1 MSDLVIDVRNLG
13 KMYRIGALQ
22 ERSDTLR
29 DAITDGTRNMFR
41 RNLNPGGTEEFWAVR
56 DVNFQVE
63 RGEVLGIIGRNGAGK
78 STLLKLLSR
87 ITTPTEGE
95 IRVRGRVGTLLE
107 VGTGFHPEL
116 SGRENI
122 YMNGAILGMTRQE
135 INSKFDEIVTFSE
148 IEKFID
154 TPVKRYSSGMYI
166 RLAFS
171 VAAHLESDI
180 LLVDE
185 VLAVGDVAFQRKC
198 LGKMDDIAEG
208 GRTVVF
214 VSHNMATIQSMCKRG
229 IVMDAGQIAYNGDID
244 SAVETYLTMVEEH
257 IDTTELYYRTD
268 RFGGELFRYSAV
280 QFFDTNTGL
289 PVNSL
294 LSGQD
299 VTIKLQYDCRVPEG
313 LQDVSV
319 TMAFF
324 KQGEIFL
331 FACRS
336 DVVEQHYNISF
347 GPGEVTCRIPRWP
360 VNQGR
365 VMFNIN
371 AISRNG
377 HVDRVRNAGYI
388 DTEMGDFYGSGKLPA
403 VTRQGVLIDFA
414 FLPQLTGKTVD
425 LD

>member
-1 MSDLVIDVRNLG
+1 MNDLVIDVQNLG
-13 KMYRIGALQ
+13 KMYHIGALQ
-22 ERSDTLR
+22 ERNDTLR
-29 DAITDGTRNMFR
+29 DAIVEGARSTFR
-41 RNLNPGGTEEFWAVR
+41 RNLNPGGTEDFWAVK
-56 DVNFQVE
+56 DVSFQVN
-63 RGEVLGIIGRNGAGK
+63 RGEVLGVIGRNGAGK

-95 IRVRGRVGTLLE
+95 IRVKGRVGTLLE

-135 INSKFDEIVTFSE
+135 INKKFDEIVAFSE

-198 LGKMDDIAEG
+198 LGKMGDIAEG
-208 GRTVVF
+208 GRTIVF
-214 VSHNMATIQSMCKRG
+214 VSHNMATIQSMCERG
-229 IVMDAGQIAYNGDID
+229 IVMDAGGIAYNGDID
-244 SAVETYLTMVEEH
+244 SAVQSYLTMLEEH
-257 IDTTELYYRTD
+257 IDTTDLYYRTD
-268 RFGGELFRYSAV
+268 RSGGEKFRYSAV
-280 QFFDTNTGL
+280 QFYDTKTGL

-299 VTIKLQYDCRVPEG
+299 VTIKLQYDCREPDG
-313 LQDVSV
+313 LHDVSF
-319 TMAFF
+319 TIGFF

-336 DVVEQHYNISF
+336 DVVEQTYDIPF
-347 GPGEVTCRIPRWP
+347 GTGEVTLRVPQWP

-365 VMFNIN
+365 VVFNIN
-371 AISRNG
+371 ARSRQG
-377 HVDRVRNAGYI
+377 YVDRVRNAGYI
-388 DTEMGDFYGSGKLPA
+388 DTELGDFYGSGKLPA
-403 VTRQGVLIDFA
+403 GNQQGVLIDFD
-414 FLPQLTGKTVD
+414 FLPQTAGEAID